1 MGKGTC
7 IAAGDGT
14 KDVDAKCRELQCS
27 DKYMREDA
35 ESMEW
40 IQKYANDQDAFF
52 VDFVDAYIRLAA
64 LGAEFA

>member
-1 MGKGTC
+1 
-7 IAAGDGT
+7 
-14 KDVDAKCRELQCS
+14 
-27 DKYMREDA
+27 MREDA